1 MLKVGFLGPKGT
13 YSHEAV
19 NEYIK
24 DKVNYITCDYNSI
37 SDILMAVYNNEIDE
51 AVVPIENSL
60 EGAINVTL
68 DTIATEVDLKIKA
81 EIVIP
86 IKANLMAKKGTIKED
101 IKYILSHPQPL
112 GQCRKYLNM
121 HYPLAEMRS
130 VYSTAGAADEVARGG
145 CESAAIGSKAAAET
159 YGLNILAEGI
169 QDGDNNLTRFIIV
182 SKHDSTPT
190 GNDKTSIVFSTDDKP
205 GSLYRIL
212 DIFNLWDIN
221 MARIESRPAKNKL
234 GKYIFFI
241 DIKGH
246 RDEEDVKDALTMV
259 MKKTSF
265 YKLLGSYPE
274 FQLTDDGRQLSED
287 R

>member
-13 YSHEAV
+13 FSHEAV

-24 DKVNYITCDYNSI
+24 NRSNYFSCDYSSI
-37 SDILMAVYNNEIDE
+37 SDILMAVHNSEIDE

-68 DTIATEVDLKIKA
+68 DTIALEVDLKIKA

-86 IKANLMAKKGTIKED
+86 IKANLMVKKGTLKQD

-112 GQCRKYLNM
+112 GQCRKYLNLN
-121 HYPLAEMRS
+121 YPGAEVIS
-130 VYSTAGAADEVARGG
+130 TYSTAGAAEEVSKGG
-145 CESAAIGSKAAAET
+145 HESAAVGSKAAAET
-159 YGLNILAEGI
+159 YGLDILDEGI

-182 SKHDSTPT
+182 SKQDSTPT

-246 RDEEDVKDALTMV
+246 REDDDVRDALTMI

-274 FQLTDDGRQLSED
+274 FQLIIDQV
-287 R
+287 